1 MPLYKSIDGAPEP
14 KRPDLGALTEDSI
27 NSDPETFVKDLQ
39 ARAGAFAS
47 VESDGLAVETFE
59 VPDDVNFD
67 DLADIEIVATR
78 TPTRQPTPSPTVESN
93 SNVLVICIVITAG
106 IIVLLSAF
114 LFFRHGERKASKR
127 RRKKMEEKERR
138 RMEKKANK
146 YLESKQQAAYP
157 GYYPNQSGPD
167 FYGNHPPHGYPYPP
181 QHPPQ
186 QQGYPPPPHS
196 YQDRIKE
203 KEERNAH
210 FVDMLGDQQS
220 SSVRWKEN
228 DILDQ

>member
-1 MPLYKSIDGAPEP
+1 M
-14 KRPDLGALTEDSI
+14 
-27 NSDPETFVKDLQ
+27 
-39 ARAGAFAS
+39 
-47 VESDGLAVETFE
+47 AVETFE
-59 VPDDVNFD
+59 VPDDVDLEDLD
-67 DLADIEIVATR
+67 DLQLVATKS
-78 TPTRQPTPSPTVESN
+78 PTRQPTPSPTVESN

-146 YLESKQQAAYP
+146 DLESKYQASYP

-167 FYGNHPPHGYPYPP
+167 FYGNHPPQGYPY
-181 QHPPQ
+181 PPQ

-196 YQDRIKE
+196 YQDRMKE

-210 FVDMLGDQQS
+210 FVDMLGSQQS